1 MAEPNTL
8 ALRNS
13 SFEQEVQTL
22 QLVSRMAK
30 QSGMYKGVGDEAQ
43 IFMILLA
50 AKELGITPTLALNKG
65 INIIKGNIEL
75 SARLMSLMI
84 RRAGHSIEIVETSD
98 KVCVLKGTRKDNAD
112 TCTCKF
118 TIEDAIK
125 AGITGN
131 DVWKKYAEDMLY
143 ARALSRLARRLYADV
158 IGGAYIEGEISE
170 PVEPEST
177 IGVTCEKVEEDKNIV
192 TEEMEKELETLLL
205 QYPNI
210 KESSDA
216 YMGKRGLTRLSEIEF
231 NDFNRYLKIAKKQK
245 EKVNDTTTT
254 A

>member
-1 MAEPNTL
+1 MEKPNEI
-8 ALRNS
+8 ALINS
-13 SFEQEVQTL
+13 SFEKEVQTL

-84 RRAGHSIEIVETSD
+84 RRAGHSIKIVETTD
-98 KVCVLKGTRKDNAD
+98 KVCILEGARKDNPD

-118 TIEDAIK
+118 SIEDATK

-131 DVWKKYAEDMLY
+131 DVWKKYTEDMLY

-170 PVEPEST
+170 PVEPQST
-177 IGVTCEKVEEDKNIV
+177 IKVTCENIPEPE
-192 TEEMEKELETLLL
+192 TKKIITDEMEKELEQLLL
-205 QYPNI
+205 KDLAYKKNI
-210 KESSDA
+210 DDYLEANNFTSLSQLTYENFQKAMKRAKE
-216 YMGKRGLTRLSEIEF
+216 RLNKE
-231 NDFNRYLKIAKKQK
+231 QK
-245 EKVNDTTTT
+245 
-254 A
+254 